1 MMPNR
6 FTVQSD
12 KAIRIEVKRSFSHRK
27 AFLYDKSIES
37 LYRVCTYI
45 REKYHNNKHTING
58 RM

>member
-6 FTVQSD
+6 FIVQSD

-37 LYRVCTYI
+37 LYIYQRKVS
-45 REKYHNNKHTING
+45 
-58 RM
+58 